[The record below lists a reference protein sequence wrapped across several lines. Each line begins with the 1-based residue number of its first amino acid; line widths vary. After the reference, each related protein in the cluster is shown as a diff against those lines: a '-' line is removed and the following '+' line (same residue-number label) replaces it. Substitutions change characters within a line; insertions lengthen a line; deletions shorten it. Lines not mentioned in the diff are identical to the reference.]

1 MATIEIASV
10 PIPHGWNQG
19 TFTATGDSETGALNV
34 NLTGVTLAAID
45 AGSNGTA
52 GDVDIFPATQDKGKL
67 KIAATDN
74 ATDTITTITNAAQAG
89 ARVYT
94 IPDAGA
100 DAEFVM
106 SVGGAE
112 GALTSIVATDIDAGK
127 ADGTEGSIDI
137 YPTTG
142 SRGKLTFVAANSA
155 GNTTTTI
162 TNASQAAERV
172 YTIPDAGASASF
184 VLAVSDAVV
193 VTDIDAGKADGTQ
206 GSIDIF
212 PTTAARG
219 KLSFT
224 ATDNAASDTP
234 TTITNASQAGARTY
248 TIPDAGEAASFVM
261 SKGTSATIAT
271 LTAATITTL
280 TSPTVNSTNITAGA
294 SGTAGTVNIYP
305 LAGSKGKISITAANS
320 AADHTLTIVNASM
333 AAPRTITI
341 PDPLGAASFVLNE
354 GASTI
359 GGVKTLSAQT
369 VFKTATAALL
379 HGAGTSGATHALGA
393 TAGNALEYYLD
404 ATHITGDMRGEYLR
418 LYFSGAGGSGEALR
432 AVGTINNVSVA
443 TGGTCNGSHISLTAT
458 GANAKVSGAA
468 NALRVTFGAAA
479 NVDLGGTCASIQVD
493 TDFDTAATVPAN
505 FAFLRFTDSNTLKAA
520 NLLRVPD
527 VTANGLVSAH
537 SDQVMTHSIKCVTN
551 DGTVFYLMATTTATG
566 RA

>member
-155 GNTTTTI
+155 GNTT
-162 TNASQAAERV
+162 
-172 YTIPDAGASASF
+172 
-184 VLAVSDAVV
+184 
-193 VTDIDAGKADGTQ
+193 
-206 GSIDIF
+206 
-212 PTTAARG
+212 
-219 KLSFT
+219 
-224 ATDNAASDTP
+224 